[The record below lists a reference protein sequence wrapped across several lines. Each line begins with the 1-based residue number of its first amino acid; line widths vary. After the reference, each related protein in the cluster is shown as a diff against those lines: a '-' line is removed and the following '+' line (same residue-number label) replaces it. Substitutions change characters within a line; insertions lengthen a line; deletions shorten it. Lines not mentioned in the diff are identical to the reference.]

1 MSQRKWEIKK
11 LGELTLQE
19 LKGLIGYKDQ
29 ALVPFSSK
37 PLSQVYIV
45 SSPVQGE
52 YLADI
57 LDKEGIPCL
66 FQSYRDGALDGIF
79 TPSRGAGAIITLQE
93 DSQRAATIIESVID
107 TMAKELEVEAENEE
121 IDEDKTW

>member
-19 LKGLIGYKDQ
+19 LKGLIGFKEQ
-29 ALVPFSSK
+29 ALTPFSSK

-57 LDKEGIPCL
+57 LDNEGIPCL

-93 DSQRAATIIESVID
+93 DAQRAATIIESVID
-107 TMAKELEVEAENEE
+107 TMEKELKANTEE
-121 IDEDKTW
+121 EEPEEEKTW